1 MAILNV
7 LSVHQKVDS
16 QNWSSI
22 LLTFSRCSSLSCQIV
37 FEKIQMQYFSLLI
50 FSVVG
55 IQMLLTAYIVG
66 TCSSIQFCFVM
77 LVFTQFFKLEC
88 NLKVRGRKTLYACVF
103 NSALRYPVKIQPH
116 LSDIALVVC
125 SNPHN
130 RLILQL
136 SSNNAQS
143 QLHQI
148 LQGLVQNNNILFQ

>member
-22 LLTFSRCSSLSCQIV
+22 LLTFSRCSSLSCQMV
-37 FEKIQMQYFSLLI
+37 FEKMQMQYFSLLI

-103 NSALRYPVKIQPH
+103 NSALRYPVKIFAFIYTYLCVH
-116 LSDIALVVC
+116 LKCKQCRFHQLESLFIA
-125 SNPHN
+125 
-130 RLILQL
+130 IL
-136 SSNNAQS
+136 
-143 QLHQI
+143 
-148 LQGLVQNNNILFQ
+148 